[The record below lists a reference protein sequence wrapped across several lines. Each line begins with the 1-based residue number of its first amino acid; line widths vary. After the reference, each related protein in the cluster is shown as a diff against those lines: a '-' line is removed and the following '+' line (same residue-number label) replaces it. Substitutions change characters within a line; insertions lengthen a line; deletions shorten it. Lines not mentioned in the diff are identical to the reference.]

1 MSVEQNIV
9 LGLLQI
15 QSYGMKKTT
24 EYWRPINRNSVLIP
38 MLRTISTKHYL
49 HRTNTFQSFP
59 SLTSINS
66 VPNNLPAIKSDL
78 IGFLK
83 YWKFRPIITI
93 ICSDIQVLC
102 YVVAGPIWYWP
113 IPSIFLFLLLLLLL
127 LLGQSAISLK
137 LKEIKQL
144 DNNPNG
150 SY

>member
-24 EYWRPINRNSVLIP
+24 EYWMPINRNSVLIP
-38 MLRTISTKHYL
+38 MLRTISAKRYL

-59 SLTSINS
+59 SLTSINR
-66 VPNNLPAIKSDL
+66 VPNNLPAIKSNL
-78 IGFLK
+78 IRFLK

-93 ICSDIQVLC
+93 ICRC
-102 YVVAGPIWYWP
+102 YFMFFVGPIGYWP
-113 IPSIFLFLLLLLLL
+113 IPSIFLFLLLLLLP
-127 LLGQSAISLK
+127 LLGQKANSLK

-144 DNNPNG
+144 NNNPNG

>member
-38 MLRTISTKHYL
+38 MLRTISAKHYL

-59 SLTSINS
+59 SLTSINR

-83 YWKFRPIITI
+83 Y
-93 ICSDIQVLC
+93 
-102 YVVAGPIWYWP
+102 
-113 IPSIFLFLLLLLLL
+113 
-127 LLGQSAISLK
+127 
-137 LKEIKQL
+137 
-144 DNNPNG
+144 
-150 SY
+150 